1 MTASARVDILDTS
14 ELENLLGDGGSDN
27 TGTTGS
33 GGELHADRATLTSAL
48 AGNGMDLSNLVTPV
62 TTTDG
67 DKVELGND
75 ESALNGNLDF
85 LGDLDTETDV
95 TILITDND
103 NSLEAGSLTSLSLLL
118 DGNDLHDLIVEG
130 LLAVLDELVNNG
142 CLLDGDGVGV
152 DFFERNDTVLLY
164 ETAELGHGDPIV
176 LGSTTVAEATFAAT
190 AATTAAKSSTVTTAT
205 TCGCRFISSFH
216 C

>member
-1 MTASARVDILDTS
+1 MHVTD
-14 ELENLLGDGGSDN
+14 
-27 TGTTGS
+27 
-33 GGELHADRATLTSAL
+33 
-48 AGNGMDLSNLVTPV
+48 LVTPV
-62 TTTDG
+62 TSPHG
-67 DKVELGND
+67 DESELGAD
-75 ESALNGNLDF
+75 EGTLDGNLDL
-85 LGDLDTETDV
+85 LGELDAETNV
-95 TILITDND
+95 TVVVTDND
-103 NSLEAGSLTSLSLLL
+103 DSLEAGSLTSLSLLL

-130 LLAVLDELVNNG
+130 LLAVLDELVNNR
-142 CLLDGDGVGV
+142 CLLDRDGVGV